1 MTAPIKNQAFPIKKI
16 LPWATLLLLVGPLQ
30 AATVVSW
37 EASQVTGNTAATTT
51 TSAAF
56 NSTTP
61 VTTSGYTGAPIY
73 RGFHRTSG
81 TGSARW
87 GVANDSGN
95 GLRVNYSRLA
105 VNHTVSSL
113 FMFKMSKPV
122 EFTAANDLLSAEN
135 IRSSRASRL
144 PDVEVQFVIEDG
156 GSYYVSASSGNLK
169 STSSSLATSYTVRAK
184 TIQWYEYNPT
194 TSATAVAAIGSF
206 PASPAFT
213 DIDFIGF
220 RLVTK
225 NPTGSVNVGI
235 RKFTATAERPSL
247 LAAGKNRFLG
257 QVYSPSQK
265 PGLVETWNK
274 ITPENSGKWGSVEAT
289 RDVMNWTA
297 LDEAYRAA
305 KDNGYRFQFHCL
317 VWGNQAPGW
326 ISALPPAD
334 QLAEINEWFAAV
346 AARYP
351 DIDYV
356 EVVNEPLH
364 NLPDGGT
371 PPEGGSPRANYIA
384 ALGGAGTT
392 GWDWVI
398 QSFELARQYFPRAQL
413 MLNDFNI
420 VGNSTKT
427 TQYLAIVNLLRDR
440 GLIDIIGMQG
450 HSFSTT
456 NRSAAQLRSSL
467 DTLAATGLPLQITE
481 LDIDGAVLIDG
492 VYVQDDER
500 QRSEY
505 ARIVPVFWEHPAV
518 MGVTLWGWRPG
529 LWRNTEKAYLV
540 EADGSERPAFVWLRD
555 YVSGT
560 EQPLNAAASAA
571 LGLVP
576 TQTLS
581 ISPEPAN
588 GTVTGAGTYDLGT
601 TATLTATA
609 AAGYLFTGWTGDAS
623 GMANPLSVVMDT
635 SKTIGATFTTSTKT
649 LTVSPAVDGTI
660 SGGGSYAHGATATLA
675 ATPAEG
681 YIFAEWTGDASGT
694 ANPLGVLMDANKL
707 IGAVFTTDNTDADGD
722 GLLDRFETATGV
734 YISSADTGTNPSNA
748 DTDAD
753 SLSDGAETKTG
764 NWISPADTGTD
775 PNDPDTDGDRLLD
788 GVETNTGNWV
798 SPADTGTNPLD
809 PDTSGDGF
817 NDFEGVTYG
826 FDPNKDY
833 SALVNFVGA
842 QGPRFQLYNAV
853 ALESLAEGGLL
864 VPAAAGRATLRIQF
878 ETTDSL
884 QNLWNVLP
892 FENYPVALP
901 PGKTH
906 LRVRAL
912 GAQ

>member
-1 MTAPIKNQAFPIKKI
+1 M
-16 LPWATLLLLVGPLQ
+16 
-30 AATVVSW
+30 
-37 EASQVTGNTAATTT
+37 
-51 TSAAF
+51 
-56 NSTTP
+56 
-61 VTTSGYTGAPIY
+61 
-73 RGFHRTSG
+73 
-81 TGSARW
+81 
-87 GVANDSGN
+87 
-95 GLRVNYSRLA
+95 
-105 VNHTVSSL
+105 
-113 FMFKMSKPV
+113 
-122 EFTAANDLLSAEN
+122 
-135 IRSSRASRL
+135 
-144 PDVEVQFVIEDG
+144 
-156 GSYYVSASSGNLK
+156 
-169 STSSSLATSYTVRAK
+169 
-184 TIQWYEYNPT
+184 
-194 TSATAVAAIGSF
+194 
-206 PASPAFT
+206 
-213 DIDFIGF
+213 
-220 RLVTK
+220 
-225 NPTGSVNVGI
+225 
-235 RKFTATAERPSL
+235 
-247 LAAGKNRFLG
+247 
-257 QVYSPSQK
+257 
-265 PGLVETWNK
+265 
-274 ITPENSGKWGSVEAT
+274 
-289 RDVMNWTA
+289 
-297 LDEAYRAA
+297 
-305 KDNGYRFQFHCL
+305 
-317 VWGNQAPGW
+317 
-326 ISALPPAD
+326 
-334 QLAEINEWFAAV
+334 
-346 AARYP
+346 
-351 DIDYV
+351 
-356 EVVNEPLH
+356 
-364 NLPDGGT
+364 
-371 PPEGGSPRANYIA
+371 
-384 ALGGAGTT
+384 
-392 GWDWVI
+392 
-398 QSFELARQYFPRAQL
+398 
-413 MLNDFNI
+413 
-420 VGNSTKT
+420 
-427 TQYLAIVNLLRDR
+427 
-440 GLIDIIGMQG
+440 
-450 HSFSTT
+450 
-456 NRSAAQLRSSL
+456 
-467 DTLAATGLPLQITE
+467 
-481 LDIDGAVLIDG
+481 
-492 VYVQDDER
+492 
-500 QRSEY
+500 
-505 ARIVPVFWEHPAV
+505 
-518 MGVTLWGWRPG
+518 
-529 LWRNTEKAYLV
+529 
-540 EADGSERPAFVWLRD
+540 
-555 YVSGT
+555 
-560 EQPLNAAASAA
+560 
-571 LGLVP
+571 P

-734 YISSADTGTNPSNA
+734 YISSADTGTNQSNA

-764 NWISPADTGTD
+764 NCISPADTGTD